1 MEEGRGSNPQKPSA
15 IIVNV
20 KFAGRNIPVEVSA
33 DATVNELKSLLQ
45 PLTNVLPRGQKII
58 SKGKV
63 IGDEMTLRS
72 SGIVNGSKIMLM
84 GSQGLHQGDGPI
96 TKEASPLS
104 TVRRPHE
111 SHRPKMEKSQVY
123 VKRSDHE
130 RRWQV
135 TGVLGLSD
143 SGLKAIPDEIWNCGH
158 YARLLDLNN
167 NSVKDVPAKIS
178 RLDSLTKLF
187 LNANGIEDKS
197 LSWEGIASLKHLEI
211 LSLNE
216 NQLTIIPSNLGALRS
231 LQQLHIANNK
241 LTSLPTEIGLLT
253 ALEVLKANN
262 NRLNTIPNSIGGC
275 ASLVEIDLSCNLLT
289 ELPDT
294 LGTLKDLK
302 ALYLRNNGLTSLPTT
317 IFKFCTKLST
327 LDLHA
332 TEITVDHLRQFEGWD
347 SFDERR
353 RLKHQKQLDFRV
365 SSSGQ
370 FDEGAD
376 RK

>member
-1 MEEGRGSNPQKPSA
+1 MEEGGGSDPQKPTA
-15 IIVNV
+15 ITVNV

-45 PLTNVLPRGQKII
+45 PLTNVLTRGQKLI
-58 SKGKV
+58 SKGKFL
-63 IGDEMTLRS
+63 GDEMTLRS

-84 GSQGLHQGDGPI
+84 GAQGLHQG
-96 TKEASPLS
+96 
-104 TVRRPHE
+104 
-111 SHRPKMEKSQVY
+111 VY
-123 VKRSDHE
+123 VDRSDHE
-130 RRWQV
+130 KRWKA

-143 SGLKAIPDEIWNCGH
+143 RGLKAIPDEIWNWGQ

-178 RLDSLTKLF
+178 CLGSLMKLF

-231 LQQLHIANNK
+231 LQQLHIAKNK

-294 LGTLKDLK
+294 LGKLKDLK
-302 ALYLRNNGLTSLPTT
+302 TLNLKNNGLTSLPTT

-332 TEITVDHLRQFEGWD
+332 TEITVDYLRQFEGWD

-353 RLKHQKQLDFRV
+353 RLKHQKQLDFHV

-376 RK
+376 KY

>member
-84 GSQGLHQGDGPI
+84 GSQGLHQG
-96 TKEASPLS
+96 
-104 TVRRPHE
+104 
-111 SHRPKMEKSQVY
+111 VY